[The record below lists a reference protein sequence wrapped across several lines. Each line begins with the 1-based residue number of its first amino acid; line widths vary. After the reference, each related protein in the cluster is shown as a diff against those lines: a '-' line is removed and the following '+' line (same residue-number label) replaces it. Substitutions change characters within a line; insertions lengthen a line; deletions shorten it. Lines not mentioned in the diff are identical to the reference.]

1 MLRYIGRR
9 LMTIIPLWFILS
21 MVVYILVE
29 LPPGDIVSIRA
40 TQLRQSGITLTD
52 SEIARMTTEYGLDQP
67 VYIRYVRWMRQAF
80 LKGDL
85 GMSYARGEP
94 NIVIVK
100 KALPWTL
107 GLSLAGL
114 IISWAIAIP
123 LGIYSA
129 THQYTALDYIFT
141 FIGFFGMCSPGFL
154 LAMGGAWVIMNTF
167 HYVPVGVLSSDFVIA
182 PWSWAKFVDMA
193 KHLWFPLVL
202 MALGGTGGM
211 MRTIRNNLLDQ
222 LRQQYVTTARAKGLP
237 EQRILLKYPV
247 RLAINPVIG
256 GLGFVFRYLLEGGGL
271 ITIVLGVPTLFPVL
285 LGALQTQDYNLA
297 GTILMILAT
306 MTLIGTL
313 ISDVLLALVDPRI
326 RFEGG
331 TK

>member
-9 LMTIIPLWFILS
+9 LLTMIPLWFALS
-21 MVVYILVE
+21 IVVYLLVE
-29 LPPGDIVSIRA
+29 LPPGDVVTTRVA
-40 TQLRQSGITLTD
+40 QFKLAGINLSD
-52 SEIARMTTEYGLDQP
+52 EQIMSMRVEYGVDQP
-67 VYIRYVRWMRQAF
+67 IYLRYVSWMRQAL

-85 GMSYARGEP
+85 GRSFSRGEE
-94 NIVIVK
+94 NKVIIMD
-100 KALPWTL
+100 ALPWTL

-114 IISWAIAIP
+114 LISWAIAIP

-129 THQYTALDYIFT
+129 THQYKVLDYVFT
-141 FIGFFGMCSPGFL
+141 FVGFFGMCSPGFL
-154 LAMGGAWVIMNTF
+154 LAMGGAWVIINTLHF
-167 HYVPVGVLSSDFVIA
+167 TPVGLYSSAMFDQ
-182 PWSWAKFVDMA
+182 PWGWPKFVDLA
-193 KHLWFPLVL
+193 KHLAFPLAL
-202 MALGGTGGM
+202 LALGGTGGM

-222 LRQQYVTTARAKGLP
+222 LHQQYVVTARAKGLP
-237 EQRILLKYPV
+237 WRYILLKYPV

-256 GLGFVFRYLLEGGGL
+256 SLGFVFRGLLEGGGL

-285 LGALQTQDYNLA
+285 LGSLQVQDYNLA

-313 ISDVLLALVDPRI
+313 ISDVLLAMVDPRI

>member
-1 MLRYIGRR
+1 MLKYIGRR
-9 LMTIIPLWFILS
+9 LVEIIPLWFLLS
-21 MVVYILVE
+21 AVVYFLVE
-29 LPPGDIVSIRA
+29 LPPGDVVTIRVN
-40 TQLRQSGITLTD
+40 QMKMSGITLG
-52 SEIARMTTEYGLDQP
+52 EEQIAAMRAEYGVDKP
-67 VYIRYVRWMRQAF
+67 VYVRYYRWMYQA
-80 LKGDL
+80 LIKGDL
-85 GMSYARGEP
+85 GMSYSRGEE
-94 NIVIVK
+94 NAKVIMQ
-100 KALPWTL
+100 ALPWTL
-107 GLSLAGL
+107 LLSISGLL
-114 IISWAIAIP
+114 ISWIIAIP

-129 THQYTALDYIFT
+129 THQYTFLDYLFT

-154 LAMGGAWVIMNTF
+154 LAMGGAWILM
-167 HYVPVGVLSSDFVIA
+167 SSFGFTPIGLYSSA
-182 PWSWAKFVDMA
+182 MLEQPWGWPKFLDLM
-193 KHLWFPLVL
+193 KHLAFPLAL
-202 MALGGTGGM
+202 LALGGTGGM

-237 EQRILLKYPV
+237 GRYILLKYPV

-256 GLGFVFRYLLEGGGL
+256 GLGFVFRGLLEGGGL

-285 LGALQTQDYNLA
+285 LGSLQVQDYNLA

>member
-1 MLRYIGRR
+1 
-9 LMTIIPLWFILS
+9 
-21 MVVYILVE
+21 
-29 LPPGDIVSIRA
+29 
-40 TQLRQSGITLTD
+40 
-52 SEIARMTTEYGLDQP
+52 
-67 VYIRYVRWMRQAF
+67 
-80 LKGDL
+80 
-85 GMSYARGEP
+85 
-94 NIVIVK
+94 
-100 KALPWTL
+100 
-107 GLSLAGL
+107 
-114 IISWAIAIP
+114 
-123 LGIYSA
+123 
-129 THQYTALDYIFT
+129 
-141 FIGFFGMCSPGFL
+141 
-154 LAMGGAWVIMNTF
+154 
-167 HYVPVGVLSSDFVIA
+167 
-182 PWSWAKFVDMA
+182 MA

>member
-9 LMTIIPLWFILS
+9 FLTLIPLWFALS
-21 MVVYILVE
+21 IVCYLLVE
-29 LPPGDIVSIRA
+29 LPPGDVVTIRVN
-40 TQLRQSGITLTD
+40 QLKLAGITVSD
-52 SEIARMTTEYGLDQP
+52 EQIVAMRAVYGLNRP
-67 VYIRYVRWMRQAF
+67 IWVRYYSWMRQA
-80 LKGDL
+80 LIRGDL
-85 GMSYARGEP
+85 GMSFLRGQANTE
-94 NIVIVK
+94 IIMQ
-100 KALPWTL
+100 ALPWTL
-107 GLSLAGL
+107 FLSIAGL
-114 IISWAIAIP
+114 LISWAIAIP
-123 LGIYSA
+123 IGIYSA
-129 THQYTALDYIFT
+129 THQYTLWDYVFT

-154 LAMGGAWVIMNTF
+154 LAMGGAWVIMNTLHF
-167 HYVPVGVLSSDFVIA
+167 TPIGLYTSAMMGQ
-182 PWSWAKFVDMA
+182 PWGWPKFLDLM
-193 KHLWFPLVL
+193 KHLAFPLFL

-222 LRQQYVTTARAKGLP
+222 LRQQYVITARAKGLP
-237 EQRILLKYPV
+237 ARYILLKYPV

-256 GLGFVFRYLLEGGGL
+256 GLGFVFRGLLEGGGL

-297 GTILMILAT
+297 GTILMILAS

-331 TK
+331 SK

>member
-1 MLRYIGRR
+1 M
-9 LMTIIPLWFILS
+9 IPLWFLLS
-21 MVVYILVE
+21 FVVYLLVE
-29 LPPGDIVSIRA
+29 LPPGDVVTTRVA
-40 TQLRQSGITLTD
+40 QFKLAGINLSD
-52 SEIARMTTEYGLDQP
+52 EQIAAMRVEFGVDQP
-67 VYIRYVRWMRQAF
+67 VYLRYVSWMRQAL

-85 GMSYARGEP
+85 GRSFARGEE
-94 NIVIVK
+94 NKDIIM

-114 IISWAIAIP
+114 LISWAIAIP

-129 THQYTALDYIFT
+129 THQYTALDYVFT
-141 FIGFFGMCSPGFL
+141 FVGFFGMCSPGFL
-154 LAMGGAWVIMNTF
+154 LAMGGAWLIINHLNFTPIGL
-167 HYVPVGVLSSDFVIA
+167 YSSAMFDQTWGW
-182 PWSWAKFVDMA
+182 PKFVDLT
-193 KHLWFPLVL
+193 KHLAFPLAL
-202 MALGGTGGM
+202 IALGGTGAM

-222 LRQQYVTTARAKGLP
+222 LHQQYVVTARAKGLP
-237 EQRILLKYPV
+237 WRYILLKYPV

-256 GLGFVFRYLLEGGGL
+256 SLGFVFRGLLEGGGL

-285 LGALQTQDYNLA
+285 LGALQVQDYNLA

>member
-9 LMTIIPLWFILS
+9 LLEIIPLWVLLS
-21 MVVYILVE
+21 MVVYVLVE
-29 LPPGDIVSIRA
+29 LPPGDVVTIRVA
-40 TQLRQSGITLTD
+40 QLKLSGITL
-52 SEIARMTTEYGLDQP
+52 SEEQIVGMRVEYGVDQP
-67 VYIRYVRWMRQAF
+67 IYTRYTRWMYQA
-80 LKGDL
+80 LVRGDL
-85 GMSYARGEP
+85 GRSYSRGEE
-94 NIVIVK
+94 NKTIIMQ
-100 KALPWTL
+100 ALPWTL
-107 GLSLAGL
+107 ALSLSGL
-114 IISWAIAIP
+114 LISWLIAIP

-129 THQYTALDYIFT
+129 THQYTFFDYLFT

-154 LAMGGAWVIMNTF
+154 LAMGGAWLMMSYLGFTPIGL
-167 HYVPVGVLSSDFVIA
+167 YSSAMIETA
-182 PWSWAKFVDMA
+182 WGWPKFVDLM
-193 KHLWFPLVL
+193 KHLAFPLAL
-202 MALGGTGGM
+202 LALGGTGGM

-222 LRQQYVTTARAKGLP
+222 LRQQYVVTARAKGIP
-237 EQRILLKYPV
+237 ERRVLLKYPV

-256 GLGFVFRYLLEGGGL
+256 GLGFVFRHLLEGGGL

-285 LGALQTQDYNLA
+285 LGALQIQDYNLA

>member
-1 MLRYIGRR
+1 MLKYVGRR
-9 LMTIIPLWFILS
+9 LVEIIPLWFLLS
-21 MVVYILVE
+21 AVVYFLVE
-29 LPPGDIVSIRA
+29 LPPGDVVTIRVNQMKMA
-40 TQLRQSGITLTD
+40 GITLGP
-52 SEIARMTTEYGLDQP
+52 EQIAGMRAEYGVDKP
-67 VYIRYVRWMRQAF
+67 IFVRYYRWMYRA
-80 LKGDL
+80 LIKGDL
-85 GMSYARGEP
+85 GMSYSRGET
-94 NIVIVK
+94 NAKVIMQ
-100 KALPWTL
+100 ALPWTL
-107 GLSLAGL
+107 LLSISGLL
-114 IISWAIAIP
+114 ISWIIAIP

-129 THQYTALDYIFT
+129 THQYTFLDYLFT

-154 LAMGGAWVIMNTF
+154 LAMGGAWILMSNFGFTPIGL
-167 HYVPVGVLSSDFVIA
+167 YSSA
-182 PWSWAKFVDMA
+182 MLEQPWGWPKFLDLM
-193 KHLWFPLVL
+193 KHLAFPLAL
-202 MALGGTGGM
+202 LALGGTGGM

-237 EQRILLKYPV
+237 GRYILLKYPV

-256 GLGFVFRYLLEGGGL
+256 GLGFVFRGLLEGGGL

-285 LGALQTQDYNLA
+285 LGALQVQDYNLA